1 MKLLRLFMIV
11 ILLAAV
17 LMGTKPTHAQNNSPW
32 GEVLNPDGSIQW
44 DKLTDLG
51 TSSQSADWMTVTL
64 PGGLE
69 LHPDAT
75 YHRYQTPSGNVL
87 VLPSPATLFFMAMHP
102 QESGL
107 SNAQSMLG
115 NGAAMLMMLAG
126 PSLDQQQ
133 LETLVKM
140 GYTDPKDF
148 FQAVIDGKANIWSII
163 NVNFFYEILNMSY
176 QSGFLVNALLL
187 YLNGAADCT
196 NIPGGCAGLISQ
208 CPDGNCLPKPN
219 DCPLPTVAQGQPTL
233 TIQKV
238 APDHPLVIGQDPAK
252 RGADI
257 QASVSI
263 PPVIFTWY
271 EQVQDP
277 PTCKYDGTG
286 EGKGCPS
293 PGNQYKRV
301 TDADGNSISWSTNM
315 EKSVYWK
322 SVDGDTRCIKH
333 EETLPERIT
342 QLQSNAQLSANSQFW
357 ILNDLAGKYYEAYI
371 HQASFNLL
379 SGQTK
384 QSNYCDGSLVCSAT
398 SLATNVQ
405 FADPGTFDLK
415 LWAYTAGT
423 TFTWKG
429 VTIPITQPR
438 VLFTQNTAQ
447 IYVTLVSLIP

>member
-1 MKLLRLFMIV
+1 MKLLRALMLV

-17 LMGTKPTHAQNNSPW
+17 LMGTKPIHAQDTSPW
-32 GEVLNPDGSIQW
+32 GEILNPDGSIQW

-51 TSSQSADWMTVTL
+51 NTSQSADWMTITL

-107 SNAQSMLG
+107 SSAQSMLG
-115 NGAAMLMMLAG
+115 DGAAMLMLLAG

-140 GYTDPKDF
+140 GYTDPKEF

-163 NVNFFYEILNMSY
+163 NVNFFYEIFNMSY

-187 YLNGAADCT
+187 YLNGAADCA
-196 NIPGGCAGLISQ
+196 NIPGGCAGLIAQ
-208 CPDGNCLPKPN
+208 CPGGSCLPKPG
-219 DCPLPTVAQGQPTL
+219 DCPLPTIAQGQPTID
-233 TIQKV
+233 IQKI
-238 APDHPLVIGQDPAK
+238 APDHPLVIGQDPAR

-257 QASVSI
+257 RAAVSI

-271 EQVQDP
+271 EQVKEP
-277 PTCKYDGTG
+277 PKCEYDGSG
-286 EGKGCPS
+286 NGQGCS
-293 PGNQYKRV
+293 APGDQYQSV
-301 TDADGNSISWSTNM
+301 SDANGNSISWSTSM
-315 EKSVYWK
+315 ENSSNWK
-322 SVDGDTRCIKH
+322 TVDGDKRCIKH
-333 EETLPERIT
+333 VEKLPEIIT
-342 QLQSNAQLSANSQFW
+342 QLQANAQLSADSQSW

-379 SGQTK
+379 SGQAEQT
-384 QSNYCDGSLVCSAT
+384 NGCDGNKVCSAT
-398 SLATNVQ
+398 ALASNVP

-423 TFTWKG
+423 TFSWKG
-429 VTIPITQPR
+429 VNIPITQPR
-438 VLFTQNTAQ
+438 VLFAQNAAQ